1 MPVANR
7 IKSGG
12 LAFPDIGTPF
22 RAWRAIRV
30 PVQSAAPPTEETMI
44 RHRTAVATLVLIAT
58 GAFAQST
65 DPLAR
70 DVAASCSNC
79 HGTNGKSVG
88 PVPSLAGATKSDL
101 VTKMQEFKSGKRPGT
116 IMPQLAKGY
125 TDDQIERTAAWF
137 ASQPAPAK

>member
-1 MPVANR
+1 
-7 IKSGG
+7 
-12 LAFPDIGTPF
+12 
-22 RAWRAIRV
+22 
-30 PVQSAAPPTEETMI
+30 MI

-125 TDDQIERTAAWF
+125 TDDQIERAAEWF